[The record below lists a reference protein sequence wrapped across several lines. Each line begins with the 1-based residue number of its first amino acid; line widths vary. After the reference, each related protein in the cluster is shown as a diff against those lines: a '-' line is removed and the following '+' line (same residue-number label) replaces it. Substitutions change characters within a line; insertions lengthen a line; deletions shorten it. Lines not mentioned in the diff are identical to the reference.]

1 MGIEE
6 GPKRGSQAG
15 RPCRLAAGLRLVAA
29 PSSPGWR
36 RAPPPLPRRTVLTQA
51 CPSLACPGRQVAE
64 RGALSALGLAFVP
77 APWGNCGLARPRQE
91 WSVSGPSPQALSSD
105 CCEGSSKAPAGSGR
119 NGPGGL
125 GWEAWSS
132 PKRCWGRRQSRFF
145 QPPPLPRLEMTESPP
160 PQFVWSLLE
169 RRGHRGWQEQVD
181 WPWHVSITHMS
192 CSELSLGSRLL
203 LTSAEVRFG
212 GWGPCSPGNPP
223 QG

>member
-29 PSSPGWR
+29 PSSPRWR

-145 QPPPLPRLEMTESPP
+145 QPPPLPRLEMTERPP
-160 PQFVWSLLE
+160 PPNLSGRFW
-169 RRGHRGWQEQVD
+169 RGEGTGV
-181 WPWHVSITHMS
+181 
-192 CSELSLGSRLL
+192 GKSRWTGPGMLASP
-203 LTSAEVRFG
+203 TCPVQSSA
-212 GWGPCSPGNPP
+212 WGHASF
-223 QG
+223 